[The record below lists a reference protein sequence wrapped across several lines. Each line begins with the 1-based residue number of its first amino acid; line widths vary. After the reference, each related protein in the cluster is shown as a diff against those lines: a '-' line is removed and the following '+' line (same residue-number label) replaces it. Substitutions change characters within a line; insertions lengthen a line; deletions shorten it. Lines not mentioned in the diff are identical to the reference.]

1 MSPAPELMPYPN
13 KLHVGD
19 LDKLTPHGRLW
30 NEWYA
35 AWHDA
40 DASKPKP
47 SYEGW
52 LEKRLEAAERWLRN
66 YRTLAEERRAAL
78 AGEEKP

>member
-1 MSPAPELMPYPN
+1 MTE
-13 KLHVGD
+13 
-19 LDKLTPHGRLW
+19 PHDHLW
-30 NEWYA
+30 CEWLG

-52 LEKRLEAAERWLRN
+52 LEKRLEAAEKAWADFKEHYPWDIQPWDDMQMTPEAVWALDS
-66 YRTLAEERRAAL
+66 LADAL
-78 AGEEKP
+78 KETK